1 MRHWLLIGVARG
13 WLRERGR
20 DLPRRAVRGS
30 RPIHVHGLGLDQ
42 QTQTLYIATHTGLWA
57 AEVRRSD
64 ASHRS
69 LQDTMG
75 FTLVRPG
82 LFLGAGHPDLREA
95 KPGVPPLLGL
105 IESSD
110 NGRTWQQLSLL
121 GKGDFT
127 FSATPVRASTATT
140 QHTTG

>member
-1 MRHWLLIGVARG
+1 
-13 WLRERGR
+13 
-20 DLPRRAVRGS
+20 
-30 RPIHVHGLGLDQ
+30 
-42 QTQTLYIATHTGLWA
+42 
-57 AEVRRSD
+57 
-64 ASHRS
+64 
-69 LQDTMG
+69 MG